1 MLHNLAHNLAILDE
15 APDLLGQRVL
25 AIIVLGGEVDVD
37 ARALAGEDLRVLA
50 VLAEVDSRTIHL
62 IEEHGGQGADDLES
76 EVGALDDVDGGDEA
90 VDDDGGAR
98 RVVDGDGVGLAV
110 DADGRVLA
118 ARDEDRVVDLCVQL
132 DDVAGAVEVV
142 LRRLLVWW
150 LCVTWF

>member
-1 MLHNLAHNLAILDE
+1 MLHNLTNNLAPLNV
-15 APDLLGQRVL
+15 APNLLRQRIL
-25 AIIVLGGEVDVD
+25 AIIILSGQVDID

-50 VLAEVDSRTIHL
+50 VLAEVDGSTIHL
-62 IEEHGGQGADDLES
+62 IEEHGGQGADDLEG
-76 EVGALDDVDGGDEA
+76 EVGALDDVDRGDEA

-118 ARDEDRVVDLCVQL
+118 ARNEDRVVDFGVQL

-142 LRRLLVWW
+142 LVMLLVGW
-150 LCVTWF
+150 LRVTWF